1 MALPRVTSQAWETED
16 GLRRMDR
23 TQECPTAVLGSGI
36 VTESWERGM
45 VLARVAGTLG
55 LLFLS
60 VQGKERVSIL
70 YFFISH
76 SAAAGQQLCTA
87 PPTSGVSWPPAG
99 ALGGRVCSCTPS
111 LHGVSGLRQECG
123 SDWGCGEAVPPCT
136 GSTRSAPVQ
145 LRVSLSHHRP

>member
-1 MALPRVTSQAWETED
+1 MPNREVALPRVTSQAWETED

-70 YFFISH
+70 YLFPTLLLLAS
-76 SAAAGQQLCTA
+76 SCAQLLQHLESLGHRLGLWEDVCARAHPRCTA
-87 PPTSGVSWPPAG
+87 AEG
-99 ALGGRVCSCTPS
+99 
-111 LHGVSGLRQECG
+111 
-123 SDWGCGEAVPPCT
+123 
-136 GSTRSAPVQ
+136 
-145 LRVSLSHHRP
+145 

>member
-1 MALPRVTSQAWETED
+1 MALSMVTSQAWETED

-23 TQECPTAVLGSGI
+23 TRECPAAVLGSGI

-45 VLARVAGTLG
+45 VLARVAGTQG

-70 YFFISH
+70 YFFISR

-99 ALGGRVCSCTPS
+99 ALGGRVCSCAPS
-111 LHGVSGLRQECG
+111 LHGGSGLRQECG
-123 SDWGCGEAVPPCT
+123 SGRRCGKAVPPCPD
-136 GSTRSAPVQ
+136 SAAVQ
-145 LRVSLSHHRP
+145 FRPSLSHHRP